1 MCCRRSD
8 VETTD
13 YTDETDFWS
22 PIRVIRSKNAK
33 KTYIVLKFYV
43 FLQYKTSK
51 MKSNMSQT
59 TTMSIR
65 VDSNLK
71 RRFDV
76 LCDEFGL
83 SNTAALMLFI
93 KAVVRESRIPFEIKT
108 DTIEES
114 RRKALLAFEQMREDV
129 AAAGVQEMTLDEI
142 NELIREVRYGK
153 K

>member
-1 MCCRRSD
+1 
-8 VETTD
+8 
-13 YTDETDFWS
+13 
-22 PIRVIRSKNAK
+22 
-33 KTYIVLKFYV
+33 
-43 FLQYKTSK
+43 
-51 MKSNMSQT
+51 MSQT

-93 KAVVRESRIPFEIKT
+93 KTMVRERRIPFEIKT
-108 DTIEES
+108 ESEEEV
-114 RRKALLAFEQMREDV
+114 RRKARLAVERMRTDA
-129 AAAGVQEMTLDEI
+129 AAAGLQDLSLDEI
-142 NELIREVRYGK
+142 NGIIHEVRYGK